1 MAAKK
6 RASSKRKGPA
16 YFVAKSPIHGRGLF
30 AARDI
35 PKNTLIE
42 SIEGVPTKRDGS
54 YVIWSD
60 DDRGNESGIRI
71 TNACRFVNHAK
82 KPNAGFFGLELWSVR
97 AIKKGDEITHN
108 YGESWE

>member
-6 RASSKRKGPA
+6 RNPNPSDQA

-30 AARDI
+30 AARNI

-42 SIEGVPTKRDGS
+42 AIEGMPTKRDGS
-54 YVIWSD
+54 HVIWSED
-60 DDRGNESGIRI
+60 KRGNESGIRI

-97 AIKKGDEITHN
+97 AIKKGEEITHN
-108 YGESWE
+108 YGESWD